1 MSKLISDKF
10 KDWEKL
16 CDERFRKLKEN
27 EEKLNSFFISAYGLE
42 DELTPEVA
50 DEDITIRRA
59 DLQRE
64 IKSLISYAAGCI
76 FGRYSLDRDGLCYAG
91 GEWDNSAYST
101 IIPCN
106 DNIMTIN
113 SADSGLTA
121 AVVSFVEKV
130 YGSDTLEENLSF
142 IAEALGGNGEPRKV
156 IHDYL
161 RKSFFKDHAKIYR
174 SRPIYWQ
181 FSSGSKKAFK
191 ALMYIHRYNADT
203 LSVLEKKYAIPY
215 YEQLKTELAAVVNI
229 HKSSNGAEK
238 TGARRNISRIQ
249 TLILEMEGFLQQI
262 HILAAEKITLDLDDG
277 IKNNNEKLKEILE

>member
-1 MSKLISDKF
+1 
-10 KDWEKL
+10 
-16 CDERFRKLKEN
+16 
-27 EEKLNSFFISAYGLE
+27 
-42 DELTPEVA
+42 
-50 DEDITIRRA
+50 
-59 DLQRE
+59 
-64 IKSLISYAAGCI
+64 
-76 FGRYSLDRDGLCYAG
+76 
-91 GEWDNSAYST
+91 
-101 IIPCN
+101 
-106 DNIMTIN
+106 MTIN

-215 YEQLKTELAAVVNI
+215 YEQLKTELAAVINI

-249 TLILEMEGFLQQI
+249 TLILEMEGFLQHI

-277 IKNNNEKLKEILE
+277 IKNNYEKLKEILE